1 MIKAKDTLI
10 RQLTLLRLI
19 PRAPQCIATTTLQKK
34 LDEQGFNVSLRT
46 IQRNLEALSTP
57 FALQCDDSRSPYR
70 WSFMRNAP
78 IDLPAMD
85 TPTALALSMAK
96 THLNKLLPQ
105 SVLDLLTP
113 QLKRACQHL
122 DNLSRNDLAHWSR
135 RVRALPNGKTLQPA
149 SVSTEVWRYV
159 STALLER
166 KQLQIDYLSR
176 SKSEV
181 KSMLIHPV
189 GLVSRHSVSYLL
201 GTVNNY
207 SDIRQFALHRI
218 KQIDCLDASANEQT
232 DFDIDSYIQSGGFN
246 APQPVK
252 EVELVADISP
262 QIAWILNETPLSQEQ
277 SLEPLENS
285 NWQRLR
291 ARVPKDQETLWWI
304 FSLGENV
311 FLHKPQS
318 WNLIIKTKLSS
329 MTNLYATQS
338 TLENTCENAP

>member
-1 MIKAKDTLI
+1 MAKAKDTLI

-19 PRAPQCIATTTLQKK
+19 PRAPQYIATTTLQTK

-57 FALQCDDSRSPYR
+57 FALQCDDSRAPYR

-78 IDLPAMD
+78 VDLPAMD
-85 TPTALALSMAK
+85 TPTALALSMAE

-122 DNLSRNDLAHWSR
+122 DSLSSNDLAHWSR

-181 KSMLIHPV
+181 KSMLIHPA
-189 GLVSRHSVSYLL
+189 GLVSRYSVSYLL
-201 GTVNNY
+201 GTVNSY

-218 KQIDCLDASANEQT
+218 KQINCLDASANEQT
-232 DFDIDSYIQSGGFN
+232 NFDIDSYIQSGGFN
-246 APQPVK
+246 APLPVE
-252 EVELVADISP
+252 EVELIADVSP

-285 NWQRLR
+285 DWQRLR
-291 ARVPKDQETLWWI
+291 ARVPQDQETLWWV
-304 FSLGENV
+304 FGLGENI
-311 FLHKPQS
+311 LLLKPDCWIQ
-318 WNLIIKTKLSS
+318 IIKTKLNS
-329 MTNLYATQS
+329 MAKLYASQP
-338 TLENTCENAP
+338 LLGNTSKEAL